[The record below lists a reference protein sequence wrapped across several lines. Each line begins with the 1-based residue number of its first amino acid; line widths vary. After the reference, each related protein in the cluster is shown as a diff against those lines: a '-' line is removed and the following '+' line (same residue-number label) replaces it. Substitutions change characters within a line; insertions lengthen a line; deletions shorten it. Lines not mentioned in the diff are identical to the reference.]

1 MNNIKQ
7 KNFYIFCILFVF
19 CVPLCVSL
27 CCGPGAWASED
38 NVYRG
43 EYSAVENDNG
53 VIYEG
58 GSNNDG
64 QHDDTYAEGKSGFK
78 EKYMT
83 PLDLSEKAQKQ
94 IERYE
99 QVQQEILDKVKDG
112 YMPSLQDSM
121 SKRGYLLDSI
131 VANRWVITR
140 GVVWGFEG
148 ISNLRQIIA
157 SPANLDAIGF
167 SETMTKLQERK
178 SHEVNSNRIIN
189 ISEEDIERCQ
199 KNTRKDVEERYKT
212 YIQSLENLEKT
223 GFFGH
228 GAGAK
233 SIYDK
238 SLFVGIILLTLTT
251 MARMGWM
258 AYTHMIKGE
267 SNTNPMIW
275 AQIFI
280 KFMFLLL
287 LLMFMKKIIF
297 GGIAFSDLIR
307 DFIAAGASPSGGSAF
322 EIISDLLHARLAM
335 TGTTSSLSLIDL
347 IKNGVGHFFGVFF
360 AYVGYA
366 LASVI
371 LYVILILSDVLMS
384 LSCITAPIVIA
395 LSMAPTFEN
404 ALSDWVKGYVTLLF
418 YGPLA
423 AVYAILLIVIMMI
436 GLDSSTLAFI
446 LISIVY
452 IMGATQIPHMAKSLS
467 GTVLAGTAIALATA
481 PMKLAQGAGRAAA
494 GGIKGFVVAGPA
506 GAALGAAAG
515 AAAGAAGTALGAAT
529 GAKGKNE
536 EKR

>member
-19 CVPLCVSL
+19 CVSL
-27 CCGPGAWASED
+27 CCGPRVWASED
-38 NVYRG
+38 NVHHKWG
-43 EYSAVENDNG
+43 FSVVEDGDDITYKEWDND
-53 VIYEG
+53 
-58 GSNNDG
+58 DG
-64 QHDDTYAEGKSGFK
+64 QNDDTYAEGKSGFK
-78 EKYMT
+78 GKYMT

-99 QVQQEILDKVKDG
+99 QVQQETLDKIKDG

-121 SKRGYLLDSI
+121 SKKGYLLDSI

-167 SETMTKLQERK
+167 SETMTKLRNEKTQD
-178 SHEVNSNRIIN
+178 SHFTQTTN
-189 ISEEDIERCQ
+189 ISEAEIESYKEKTRQDIA
-199 KNTRKDVEERYKT
+199 ERYST
-212 YIQSLENLEKT
+212 YIQSFENLEKT

-228 GAGAK
+228 GDGAK

-258 AYTHMIKGE
+258 AYTNMIKGE
-267 SNTNPMIW
+267 GNSNPMVW
-275 AQIFI
+275 TQIFI
-280 KFMFLLL
+280 KFVFLLL

-297 GGIAFSDLIR
+297 GGIAFSDLVR
-307 DFIAAGASPSGGSAF
+307 DFIAVGASPDGGSAF
-322 EIISDLLHARLAM
+322 EIISDLLEARLAM
-335 TGTTSSLSLIDL
+335 TGASSSTSFINLIRA
-347 IKNGVGHFFGVFF
+347 GVGQVFGRLFT
-360 AYVGYA
+360 YIGYA

-395 LSMAPTFEN
+395 LSMAPTFEHS
-404 ALSDWVKGYVTLLF
+404 LSSWVKGYITLLF

-423 AVYAILLIVIMMI
+423 AVYAIILIVIMMI
-436 GLDSSTLAFI
+436 GLDSSALAFI

-494 GGIKGFVVAGPA
+494 GGVKGFVVAGPA
-506 GAALGAAAG
+506 GAALGAA
-515 AAAGAAGTALGAAT
+515 T

>member
-19 CVPLCVSL
+19 CVSL
-27 CCGPGAWASED
+27 CCGPRVWASED
-38 NVYRG
+38 NVHHKW
-43 EYSAVENDNG
+43 
-53 VIYEG
+53 G
-58 GSNNDG
+58 GSVVEDGDDITYKEWDNDDG
-64 QHDDTYAEGKSGFK
+64 QNDDTYAEGKSGFK
-78 EKYMT
+78 GKYMT

-99 QVQQEILDKVKDG
+99 QVQQENLDKIKDG

-121 SKRGYLLDSI
+121 SKKGYLLDSI

-167 SETMTKLQERK
+167 SETMTKLQARK
-178 SHEVNSNRIIN
+178 DIEVHSNRIIN

-212 YIQSLENLEKT
+212 YIQSFENLEKT

-228 GAGAK
+228 GDGAK

-258 AYTHMIKGE
+258 AYTNMIKGE
-267 SNTNPMIW
+267 GNSNPMVW
-275 AQIFI
+275 TQIFI
-280 KFMFLLL
+280 KFVFLLL

-297 GGIAFSDLIR
+297 GGIAFSDLVR
-307 DFIAAGASPSGGSAF
+307 DFIAVGASPDGGSAF
-322 EIISDLLHARLAM
+322 EIISDLLEARLAM
-335 TGTTSSLSLIDL
+335 TGASSSTSFIDL
-347 IKNGVGHFFGVFF
+347 IRAGVGQVFGRLFT
-360 AYVGYA
+360 YIGYA

-395 LSMAPTFEN
+395 LSMAPTFEHS
-404 ALSDWVKGYVTLLF
+404 LSSWVKGYITLLF

-423 AVYAILLIVIMMI
+423 AVYAIILIVIMMI
-436 GLDSSTLAFI
+436 GLDSSALAFI

-494 GGIKGFVVAGPA
+494 GGVKGFIAGGPA
-506 GAALGAAAG
+506 GGMLGVMK
-515 AAAGAAGTALGAAT
+515 
-529 GAKGKNE
+529 GAKEGKDE
-536 EKR
+536 VKRHITSGGKE

>member
-19 CVPLCVSL
+19 CVSL
-27 CCGPGAWASED
+27 CCGPRVWASED
-38 NVYRG
+38 NVHHKW
-43 EYSAVENDNG
+43 
-53 VIYEG
+53 G
-58 GSNNDG
+58 GSVVEDGDDITYKEWDNDDG
-64 QHDDTYAEGKSGFK
+64 QNDDTYDDTYAENKSDFQGR
-78 EKYMT
+78 YMS
-83 PLDLSEKAQKQ
+83 PLDLSEKAREQLG
-94 IERYE
+94 RYE
-99 QVQQEILDKVKDG
+99 QIQQEALDNIKAGGV
-112 YMPSLQDSM
+112 PSIPQDSM
-121 SKRGYLLDSI
+121 SKKGYLLDNI

-148 ISNLRQIIA
+148 ISSLRELIA

-167 SETMTKLQERK
+167 SEMMTNLRNEKAQDLHFTQTT
-178 SHEVNSNRIIN
+178 N
-189 ISEEDIERCQ
+189 ISEAEIESYKEKTRQDIA
-199 KNTRKDVEERYKT
+199 ERYST
-212 YIQSLENLEKT
+212 YIQSFENLEKT

-228 GAGAK
+228 GDGAK

-258 AYTHMIKGE
+258 AYTNMIKGE
-267 SNTNPMIW
+267 GNSNPMVW
-275 AQIFI
+275 TQIFI
-280 KFMFLLL
+280 KFVFLLL

-297 GGIAFSDLIR
+297 GGIAFSDLVR
-307 DFIAAGASPSGGSAF
+307 DFIAVGASPDGGSAF
-322 EIISDLLHARLAM
+322 EIISDLLKARLAM
-335 TGTTSSLSLIDL
+335 TGASSSTSFINLIRA
-347 IKNGVGHFFGVFF
+347 GVGQVFGRLFT
-360 AYVGYA
+360 YIGYA

-395 LSMAPTFEN
+395 LSMAPTFEHS
-404 ALSDWVKGYVTLLF
+404 LSSWVKGYITLLF

-423 AVYAILLIVIMMI
+423 AVYAIILIVIMMI
-436 GLDSSTLAFI
+436 GLDSSALAFI

-494 GGIKGFVVAGPA
+494 GGVKGFIAGGPA
-506 GAALGAAAG
+506 GGMLGVMK
-515 AAAGAAGTALGAAT
+515 
-529 GAKGKNE
+529 GAKEGKDE
-536 EKR
+536 VKRHITSGGKE